1 MSSIVLG
8 VFRVT
13 VGLLFDKGRDEAA
26 KDGDVTDQKFR
37 GLIVREIDDIK
48 SKLDGLSRN
57 WKRVSASLRKESSCC
72 MKCLVRRGPGES
84 TARPQLEQ
92 LVTAEGMRK
101 LELTDLDEA
110 AVGEL
115 CNSKDRFKQARIEA
129 TRAFKNEALET
140 SDRILAMQ
148 YRVVATILETV
159 DNPEDAKA
167 PCRVCLK
174 ELNSLPAV
182 QNNFNVQLKKGIQAV
197 KGLFGKD
204 KRRKIISSVYHV
216 NRVIYDVTLTVRKDV
231 YFWIWPTVDIEEHK
245 LDPLR
250 DERVTDV
257 LCRES
262 KEHCYI
268 PLKFGQEGDEEH
280 KLKNPLGIATNSSGQ
295 FLLS

>member
-1 MSSIVLG
+1 M
-8 VFRVT
+8 
-13 VGLLFDKGRDEAA
+13 
-26 KDGDVTDQKFR
+26 
-37 GLIVREIDDIK
+37 
-48 SKLDGLSRN
+48 
-57 WKRVSASLRKESSCC
+57 
-72 MKCLVRRGPGES
+72 
-84 TARPQLEQ
+84 
-92 LVTAEGMRK
+92 TAEGMRK

-204 KRRKIISSVYHV
+204 KRRKIHFKC
-216 NRVIYDVTLTVRKDV
+216 L
-231 YFWIWPTVDIEEHK
+231 P
-245 LDPLR
+245 
-250 DERVTDV
+250 
-257 LCRES
+257 RES
-262 KEHCYI
+262 CHLRCHADCQKRCI
-268 PLKFGQEGDEEH
+268 
-280 KLKNPLGIATNSSGQ
+280 
-295 FLLS
+295 FLDLAYC